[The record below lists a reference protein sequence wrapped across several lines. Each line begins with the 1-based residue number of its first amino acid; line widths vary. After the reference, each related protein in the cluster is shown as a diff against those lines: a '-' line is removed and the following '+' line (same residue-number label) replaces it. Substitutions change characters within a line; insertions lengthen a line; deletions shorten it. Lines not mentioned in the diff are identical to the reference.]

1 MRERKKIRG
10 QKKREGKQRQKN
22 IRTKVV
28 EESQVC
34 QGKLG
39 ESWI

>member
-1 MRERKKIRG
+1 MTERKKIRG
-10 QKKREGKQRQKN
+10 KKKREGKQRQKS

-34 QGKLG
+34 
-39 ESWI
+39 